1 MNQSTYRI
9 GNFTSSQ
16 IYRLM
21 GAPKPRKTY
30 IAECNYARKLG
41 RSLNS
46 EHSAR
51 PTTWGKLC
59 ERRAFDI
66 LPLEYQL
73 TSLDTIT
80 HPEYSCWAG
89 SPDGVSETAVY
100 DIKCPYTLKS
110 FCELNEIK
118 TAFDLRE
125 EHPDYFWQLVS
136 NAVLTGK
143 DEAELIIYCPYK
155 SELDAI
161 RMLCNDMPQD
171 EIYKYFW
178 IANANDDELPY
189 IREGGYYQ
197 NLYFLRFKVTAE
209 MKDELTQAVVTYSA
223 ELWNG

>member
-30 IAECNYARKLG
+30 IDECNFARKLG
-41 RSLNS
+41 RSLNADR
-46 EHSAR
+46 SAR
-51 PTTWGKLC
+51 ATSWGKLC

-118 TAFDLRE
+118 TAEQLRDE
-125 EHPDYFWQLVS
+125 YPEYYFQLIS
-136 NAVLTGK
+136 NAILTGK
-143 DEAELIIYCPYK
+143 DKAELIVYCPYK

-161 RMLCNDMPQD
+161 RTLCNDMPQE
-171 EIYKYFW
+171 EIYNYFW
-178 IANANDDELPY
+178 IANANDNELPY
-189 IREGGYYQ
+189 LIEGGNYQ
-197 NLYFLRFKVTAE
+197 NLYFLRFEVTAD
-209 MKDELTQAVVTYSA
+209 MKEQLTNTVKAFSS